1 MTMQLIAILAAY
13 LFGSLSSAIIL
24 CRLAGLPD
32 PRTGGSGNPG
42 ATNVL
47 RLYGRKLAFTTLA
60 GDLLKGLLPLLVGR
74 YLGLGMD
81 TLALMGLAAFLGHLY
96 PVFFSFHGGKGVAT
110 YIGVLFGLDWRAGM
124 TFALVWLGMAL
135 AFRYSSLSALV
146 ATVTAPVALWWLG
159 LPALTVALCALMA
172 VMLIW
177 RHRSNIRNLMAGREH
192 RIGTRRG
199 A

>member
-1 MTMQLIAILAAY
+1 MTTQLTAILAAY

-47 RLYGRKLAFTTLA
+47 RLYGRKLAFATLA
-60 GDLLKGLLPLLVGR
+60 GDLLKGLLPLLAGR

-81 TLALMGLAAFLGHLY
+81 ILALMGLAAFLGHLY
-96 PVFFSFHGGKGVAT
+96 PVFFSFRGGKGVAT
-110 YIGVLFGLDWRAGM
+110 YIGVLFGLDWRAGV
-124 TFALVWLGMAL
+124 TFALVWLAMAL

-146 ATVTAPVALWWLG
+146 ATVAAPVALWWFGAPVLS
-159 LPALTVALCALMA
+159 VALCSLMA

-177 RHRSNIRNLMAGREH
+177 RHRSNIRNLMEGREH

-199 A
+199 T